1 MVTKSLEKDLADSAS
16 AGPKVRPPS
25 TTSPTP
31 LPLDPLSST
40 LFDLHAY
47 AVLVQLCPPKI
58 VRIEEDEGARI
69 HGKKT
74 PSQLP
79 YLNRNPAV

>member
-1 MVTKSLEKDLADSAS
+1 
-16 AGPKVRPPS
+16 
-25 TTSPTP
+25 
-31 LPLDPLSST
+31 
-40 LFDLHAY
+40 
-47 AVLVQLCPPKI
+47 VQLCPPKI